1 MGNNYRFKVVAVNFA
16 GQGPYSTESQ
26 FIIAATYP
34 DPPINVAKLY
44 ADRAFITIMWSSPN
58 FDGGSSVFGYKVMWD
73 AGLGATNF
81 VQIADLSHQAL
92 IYSRS
97 ADIVQGDTYTYK
109 VIAYNAIGDSLPSL
123 PISIIAANSPEEV

>member
-81 VQIADLSHQAL
+81 V
-92 IYSRS
+92 
-97 ADIVQGDTYTYK
+97 
-109 VIAYNAIGDSLPSL
+109 
-123 PISIIAANSPEEV
+123 